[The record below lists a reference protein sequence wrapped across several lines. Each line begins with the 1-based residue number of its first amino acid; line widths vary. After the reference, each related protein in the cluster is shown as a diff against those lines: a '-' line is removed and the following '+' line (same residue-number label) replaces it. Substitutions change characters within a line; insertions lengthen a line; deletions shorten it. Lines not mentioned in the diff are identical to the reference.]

1 MSDSQNAA
9 RKIIHVDADCF
20 YAAIEMRDQPALR
33 DKPIAVGGSASRRGV
48 IATCNYPARSYG
60 VHSAMPTAHALR
72 LCPDLVLL
80 PTNMAKYREVSRAMR
95 GIFERYTALIEPL
108 SLDEAYLDVSDCQHQ
123 DGSATRIAAGIRE
136 QVRLELGITVSAGV
150 SINKFVAKVASD
162 WRKPDGLTVVPPE
175 EVDSFVA
182 ALPVKKIPGVGRV
195 TCEKLER
202 YGFRTCAD
210 IRGADRVTLTRL
222 FGRFGASLYERAH
235 GRDDRPVSPER
246 ARKSVSTETTYAT
259 DLLGESACHAALEPL
274 LKDLRHRMQR
284 AGIVGTA
291 HKPFVKIKFNDFSTT
306 TVERVGTCA
315 VDADFRALISEGLR
329 RKNLPVRLLGVG
341 VRLNDEA
348 AVQLPLEIDRGD

>member
-1 MSDSQNAA
+1 MSVSCEQA
-9 RKIIHVDADCF
+9 RKIVHVDADCF
-20 YAAIEMRDQPALR
+20 YAAIEMRDQPDLR

-48 IATCNYPARSYG
+48 IATCNYPARTYG

-80 PTNMAKYREVSRAMR
+80 PTNMGKYREVSRAMR
-95 GIFERYTALIEPL
+95 AIFERYTELIEPL
-108 SLDEAYLDVSDCQHQ
+108 SLDEAYLDVSHVRQLG
-123 DGSATRIAAGIRE
+123 GSATRIAASIRGE
-136 QVRLELGITVSAGV
+136 VSDELGITVSAGV

-162 WRKPDGLTVVPPE
+162 WRKPDGLTVVPPDA
-175 EVDSFVA
+175 VDAFVA

-210 IRGADRVTLTRL
+210 VRAADRVTLTRL

-246 ARKSVSTETTYAT
+246 QRKSVSTETTYAS
-259 DLLGESACHAALEPL
+259 DLVGESACHDALQPL
-274 LKDLRHRMQR
+274 LADLRTRMQR

-306 TVERVGTCA
+306 TVERAGTCA
-315 VDADFRALISEGLR
+315 VDADFRTLISEGLR
-329 RKNLPVRLLGVG
+329 RKNIPVRLLGVG

-348 AVQLPLEIDRGD
+348 AVQLPLNIDDGT